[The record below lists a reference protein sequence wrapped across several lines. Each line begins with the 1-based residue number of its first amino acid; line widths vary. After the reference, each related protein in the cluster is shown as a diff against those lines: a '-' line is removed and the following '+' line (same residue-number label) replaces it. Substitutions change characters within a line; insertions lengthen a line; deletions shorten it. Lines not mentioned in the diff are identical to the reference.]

1 LNQRK
6 LSLDDKESAAMFAP
20 ITRSMTLTLGLCSAA
35 LSADLL
41 AENDA
46 EKPPESAAPALELAA
61 TNVSAEG
68 LGSTTENTESYT
80 TGAMSTATR
89 LNLSIK
95 QTPQSVSV
103 VTRQQMDDFKLGTL
117 TEAMRQTTGVVVQHL
132 DSDRVGYSSRG
143 YAINNFQIDGMLN
156 TFGRMKSDADTIIY
170 DRIEVVRGA
179 TGLTTG
185 AGDPSATINM
195 VRKRPTAQ
203 LEALAGVSGGS
214 YDDYYSYVDVGGPLA
229 FDGRLRGRTVLAYR
243 DSQSVRDKYALQREV
258 GYGILEADLTESTV
272 LAVGYDYQD
281 KQVQGTSWGTVPYW
295 NADGSKAGLGRSTNM
310 ATSWSSWPLRDK
322 TAFAT
327 LDQQLAGGWHLKAA
341 YTHRKSDSDG
351 KTYYGGGGFPE
362 ADRSGM
368 TAYMGHM
375 IGDQNMKAYDFNVS
389 GPYSLLGREHELMLG
404 YGEAEY
410 RADSP
415 YTVDGPRAAD
425 YESIRDWKY
434 MGNIGKFPD
443 TVTGLNGS
451 KSKTLQK
458 AGYLAT
464 RLSLTDELHAVLG
477 SRYGSWE
484 ESSRDSYYD
493 SQLQLSSVDA
503 TSQRQNDIWTP
514 YAGLLYDLTPEYTAY
529 VSYTDIFKPQS
540 NRDSNRKYLEPV
552 VGSNYELG
560 LKGSLLE
567 ERLNL
572 STALF
577 WSKQDNI
584 AEVDDSVP
592 PDPVTGEEFYKSGGK
607 GNKVNGFE
615 AEVSGE
621 ILAGWNMTAGYT
633 YTHSANGEK
642 QRSNTNQPLNM
653 FRLSTAYRLPGN
665 WNALTVGGA
674 VNWQSDVYG
683 TANRPVGRGADGRII
698 TERTRISQ
706 DAYTVVNLMSRYE
719 FDRHLSA
726 SLNVNNLFDKKYYDN
741 VGFYNGVYWG
751 DPRTVTLSLDW
762 KL

>member
-1 LNQRK
+1 
-6 LSLDDKESAAMFAP
+6 MFAP
-20 ITRSMTLTLGLCSAA
+20 ITRSMTLIFGLCSAA
-35 LSADLL
+35 LSPDLL
-41 AENDA
+41 AETD
-46 EKPPESAAPALELAA
+46 PETAPQSATQAVELAA
-61 TNVSAEG
+61 TSVSAEG
-68 LGSTTENTESYT
+68 LGINTENSNAYT

-89 LNLSIK
+89 MNLSIK
-95 QTPQSVSV
+95 ETPQSVSV

-117 TEAMRQTTGVVVQHL
+117 SEAMSQTTGIVVQHN
-132 DSDRVGYSSRG
+132 DSDRVSYSARG
-143 YAINNFQIDGMLN
+143 YPINNFQIDGMLN
-156 TFGRMKSDADTIIY
+156 TFGRMKSDSDTIIY

-195 VRKRPTAQ
+195 VRKRPTARLQ
-203 LEALAGVSGGS
+203 ALAGVSGGS

-243 DSQSVRDKYALQREV
+243 DSQSFRDKYALQREV
-258 GYGILEADLTESTV
+258 GYGILEADLSESTV

-310 ATSWSSWPLRDK
+310 ATPWSSWPLKDR

-327 LDQQLAGGWHLKAA
+327 LDQQLGHGWKLKAA
-341 YTHRKSDSDG
+341 YTHRESDVDG
-351 KTYYGGGGFPE
+351 KIYYGGAGFPE

-368 TAYMGHM
+368 TAYKGHM
-375 IGDQNMKAYDFNVS
+375 LGTQKMEVYDVNLA
-389 GPYSLLGREHELMLG
+389 GPYQLLGREHELMFG
-404 YGEAEY
+404 YGEAQN
-410 RADSP
+410 RSSSP
-415 YTVDGPRAAD
+415 YAFDAPQAAG
-425 YESIRDWKY
+425 YSNIRDWKY
-434 MGNIGKFPD
+434 MSDIAKFAD
-443 TVTGLNGS
+443 TVTGLPGS
-451 KSKTLQK
+451 HGITRQK

-484 ESSRDSYYD
+484 ESNTDYYYD
-493 SQLQLSSVDA
+493 EQQKPA
-503 TSQRQNDIWTP
+503 TTKTTHQRQNAIWTP
-514 YAGLLYDLTPEYTAY
+514 YAGLLYDLTPEYTVY

-540 NRDSNRKYLEPV
+540 ARDSSRNYLDPV

-572 STALF
+572 TAALF
-577 WSKQDNI
+577 WSKQDNV
-584 AEVDDSVP
+584 AERDNSVP
-592 PDPVTGEEFYKSGGK
+592 PDPVTGEEFFKSGGK
-607 GNKVNGFE
+607 GSKVNGFE

-621 ILAGWNMTAGYT
+621 VLDGWNITAGYT
-633 YTHSANGEK
+633 YTHSVDGKK
-642 QRSNTNQPLNM
+642 QRSNTTQPLNM
-653 FRLSTAYRLPGN
+653 LRLSTAYRLPGN
-665 WNALTVGGA
+665 WHALTVGGA

-683 TANRPVGRGADGRII
+683 SASRPIGRGANGRII
-698 TERTRISQ
+698 TERARINQ
-706 DAYTVVNLMSRYE
+706 DAYTVVKLMSRYE
-719 FDRHLSA
+719 FDKHLSA
-726 SLNVNNLFDKKYYDN
+726 SLNVDNLFDKKYYDN

>member
-1 LNQRK
+1 
-6 LSLDDKESAAMFAP
+6 MFAP

-35 LSADLL
+35 LSPDLL
-41 AENDA
+41 AETDA
-46 EKPPESAAPALELAA
+46 EKQPESAATALELASTSVTA
-61 TNVSAEG
+61 QG
-68 LGSTTENTESYT
+68 LGTTTENTDSYT
-80 TGAMSTATR
+80 TGAMSTAIK

-95 QTPQSVSV
+95 ETPQSVSV
-103 VTRQQMDDFKLGTL
+103 ITRQQMDDFKLGTL
-117 TEAMRQTTGVVVQHL
+117 SEAMSQTTGIVVQHN
-132 DSDRVGYSSRG
+132 DSDRVNYSSRG
-143 YAINNFQIDGMLN
+143 YSINNFQIDGMLN
-156 TFGRMKSDADTIIY
+156 TFSFMKSDADTIIY

-203 LEALAGVSGGS
+203 LQALAGVSGGS

-243 DSQSVRDKYALQREV
+243 DSQSFRDKYALQREV

-295 NADGSKAGLGRSTNM
+295 NADGREAGLGRSTNM

-341 YTHRKSDSDG
+341 YTHRKSDTDG

-368 TAYMGHM
+368 VAYMGHM
-375 IGDQNMKAYDFNVS
+375 VGDQSMKAYDFNVS
-389 GPYSLLGREHELMLG
+389 GPYSLFGREHEMMFG
-404 YGEAEY
+404 YGEAE
-410 RADSP
+410 RRSDSP
-415 YTVDGPRAAD
+415 YTVDDPRAAD
-425 YESIRDWKY
+425 YASIRDWKY

-443 TVTGLNGS
+443 TVTDLTGS
-451 KSKTLQK
+451 KDSTRQK
-458 AGYLAT
+458 AGYIAT
-464 RLSLTDELHAVLG
+464 RLSLTDDLHAVLG
-477 SRYGSWE
+477 SRYGSWK
-484 ESSRDSYYD
+484 SSTTSNTYD
-493 SQLQLSSVDA
+493 SNLRLIGVDT
-503 TSQRQNDIWTP
+503 TSQQQNDMWTP

-540 NRDSNRKYLEPV
+540 QRDASPKYIEPV
-552 VGSNYELG
+552 VGSNYEVG
-560 LKGSLLE
+560 LKGSVLD

-572 STALF
+572 SSAIF
-577 WSKQDNI
+577 WSKQDNV
-584 AEVDDSVP
+584 AEVDYSVP
-592 PDPVTGEEFYKSGGK
+592 PDPVTREEFYKSGGK
-607 GNKVNGFE
+607 GTRVNGFE
-615 AEVSGE
+615 AEASGE
-621 ILAGWNMTAGYT
+621 ILDGWNMTAGYT
-633 YTHSANGEK
+633 YTHSVDGEK
-642 QRSNTNQPLNM
+642 QRSNTAQPLNM

-665 WNALTVGGA
+665 WHALTVGGA
-674 VNWQSDVYG
+674 VNWQSDIYRA
-683 TANRPVGRGADGRII
+683 ANRPVGRGANGRII
-698 TERTRISQ
+698 TERSRISEG
-706 DAYTVVNLMSRYE
+706 AYTVVKLMTRFE
-719 FDRHLSA
+719 FDKHLSA
-726 SLNVNNLFDKKYYDN
+726 SLNVDNLFDNKYYEN